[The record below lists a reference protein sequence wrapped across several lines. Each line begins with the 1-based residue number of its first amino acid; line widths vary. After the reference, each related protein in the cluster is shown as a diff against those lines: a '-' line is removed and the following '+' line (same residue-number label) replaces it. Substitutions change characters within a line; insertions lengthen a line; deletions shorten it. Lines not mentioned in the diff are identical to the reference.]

1 MSAASKDDK
10 ELIRMCLK
18 GQERG
23 YALLYEKYAV
33 SVFNTICR
41 LVNFEMVEAEDL
53 LQEAFV
59 AVFSD
64 MERVREVENFGAWM
78 RRVAINQSISHLR
91 KRRVYFEEITD
102 RVEAQAA
109 EDDEAEEQWKEDR
122 LQDLSKAIQELPEVG
137 RMIVNLFVFEE
148 MPQEEIA
155 RVLGMSHVA
164 VRSQYHRA
172 KIKLAAQLKNEL
184 LKDERAG

>member
-1 MSAASKDDK
+1 
-10 ELIRMCLK
+10 MCLK

-33 SVFNTICR
+33 SVFNSICR
-41 LVNFEMVEAEDL
+41 LVNFEMAEAEDL

-59 AVFSD
+59 TVFSD
-64 MERVREVENFGAWM
+64 MERVREVDNFGAWM

-91 KRRVYFEEITD
+91 KRRVYFEEITE

-109 EDDEAEEQWKEDR
+109 EDDETEEQWKEER
-122 LQDLSKAIQELPEVG
+122 LQDLSKAIQDLPEVG
-137 RMIVNLFVFEE
+137 RTIVNLYVFEE

-155 RVLGMSHVA
+155 RMLGMSHVA

-172 KIKLAAQLKNEL
+172 KMKLAIL
-184 LKDERAG
+184 LKKEIFNHGRER